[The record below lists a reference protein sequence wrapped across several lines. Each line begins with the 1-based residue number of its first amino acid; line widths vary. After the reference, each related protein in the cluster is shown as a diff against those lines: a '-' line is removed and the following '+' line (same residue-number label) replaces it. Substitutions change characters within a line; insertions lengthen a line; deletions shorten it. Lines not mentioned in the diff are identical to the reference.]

1 MSSVPLLLVDGH
13 NLLFRAC
20 FGTPAQI
27 YSRDPARRDITTQ
40 FMFFALLRK
49 AITDELG
56 SWPEV
61 LVVFDGEYGS
71 AGRQLADPGYKA
83 NRPDDAEARR
93 PLAGL
98 ADIKTGLDLF
108 AVTWIELD
116 DTEADD
122 VIATLTHTDRLTRDV
137 LILST
142 DRDYYQLLADP
153 DKDGRSVRILN
164 TARRPGTRLLG
175 PAHVRDRYGV
185 APSRFPDLRAL
196 AGDPADN
203 IPGVRGIG
211 PKSAAALLADGLAL
225 DDLPTSGRLTG
236 TRGAAALAA
245 WPQLLIWRDMI
256 RLRLDVPLP
265 ASPSGDR
272 TPPLPISGEIITKL
286 GLWWAPDHHHHG
298 PAPRTSL
305 R

>member
-1 MSSVPLLLVDGH
+1 MSPVPLLLVDGH

-49 AITDELG
+49 AVTAELG

-61 LVVFDGEYGS
+61 LVVFDGEHGS

-83 NRPDDAEARR
+83 TRPDGDEARR
-93 PLAGL
+93 PLAAL

-108 AVTWIELD
+108 TVTWLELD

-122 VIATLTHTDRLTRDV
+122 VIATLTHTARPTRDV

-142 DRDYYQLLADP
+142 DQDYYQLLTDP
-153 DKDGRSVRILN
+153 DSDGQSVRVLN

-175 PAHVRDRYGV
+175 PADVLTRYGV
-185 APSRFPDLRAL
+185 PPSRFPDLRAL

-203 IPGVRGIG
+203 IPGIRGIG
-211 PKSAAALLADGLAL
+211 VRSAAALLAGGLTL
-225 DDLPTSGRLTG
+225 DDLPSSGRLTG

-245 WPQLLIWRDMI
+245 WPQLLTWRDMI
-256 RLRLDVPLP
+256 RLQRDVPLP
-265 ASPSGDR
+265 LSPSGEP
-272 TPPLPISGEIITKL
+272 TAALPIPGDVIAKL
-286 GLWWAPDHHHHG
+286 GLWWAAG
-298 PAPRTSL
+298 TATTPAAP
-305 R
+305 